1 MVSVFVDT
9 NFFHDESVYLA
20 KLFTEHCSS
29 TDSTCT
35 SVILQNLWKEY
46 GIVFADDALLYS
58 VLAWASSFECRFEG
72 SGKRLNDHLT
82 YKAKFQSSLRLA
94 IRRDEI
100 TDSHFFAALFAVL
113 TSFHEI
119 SASGERTLREF
130 KADNDE
136 LKAHQQGLLQILRRL
151 RSRHGPLQYLYNYAL
166 SLVRLWASESAVAN
180 INYDMHLVAEETPL
194 PMTVTDPRAT
204 FALPAR
210 FWLDT
215 GGTPTWQGLE
225 WSMSDDI
232 RALFSCFQMML
243 NGSDPNHSIRT
254 LRQKITDM
262 QRLPCVS
269 AIFSFVPTSFSCSCR

>member
-1 MVSVFVDT
+1 
-9 NFFHDESVYLA
+9 
-20 KLFTEHCSS
+20 
-29 TDSTCT
+29 
-35 SVILQNLWKEY
+35 LWKEY
-46 GIVFADDALLYS
+46 GIVFVDDALLYS

-82 YKAKFQSSLRLA
+82 YKAKFQASLRSA

-100 TDSHFFAALFAVL
+100 TESHFFAALFAVL

-119 SASGERTLREF
+119 SANGERTLREF

-151 RSRHGPLQYLYNYAL
+151 GRHGPLQSLYNYAL

-180 INYDMHLVAEETPL
+180 INYEMHVVAEETPL

-243 NGSDPNHSIRT
+243 NGSDQLDYSIRA

-269 AIFSFVPTSFSCSCR
+269 AIFSYVHTSFSSSSR